1 MYSILIAD
9 PDSSTRIM
17 VRESLALVPGIQTIT
32 ETACWRETTLVM
44 ADKEPDVIFLDPKL
58 CGCNPIEIR
67 KDRQNSPQI
76 IIISSDRLHAQN
88 AYDLEALDFLSKPLE
103 KERLERTIRKLIGI
117 YIPNEEDFVP
127 QHPYLFVPCANGF
140 SRIDSSQIRFI
151 KAARDYTVLYTED
164 REWISSLGIGKIVQ
178 KLDPF
183 LFIRVHRSFIVNLS
197 KIERVVRTGSC
208 TSLFMEDGYEIIVGR
223 SYLAKIKPLLL

>member
-9 PDSSTRIM
+9 PDQSTRM
-17 VRESLALVPGIQTIT
+17 FVRESLALIPGNKTIV
-32 ETACWRETTLVM
+32 ETDCWKETTAVM
-44 ADKEPDVIFLDPKL
+44 ADKVPDVIFLDFNL
-58 CGCNPIEIR
+58 CVFNYFEIR
-67 KDRQNSPQI
+67 KDRHNSPQI

-88 AYDLEALDFLSKPLE
+88 AYDLEALDFLCKPLE

-117 YIPNEEDFVP
+117 YIINEEDSVP

-140 SRIDSSQIRFI
+140 SRIDSSQIRYI
-151 KAARDYTVLYTED
+151 KAARDYTVLYTAD

-223 SYLAKIKPLLL
+223 SYLAKIKPFLL